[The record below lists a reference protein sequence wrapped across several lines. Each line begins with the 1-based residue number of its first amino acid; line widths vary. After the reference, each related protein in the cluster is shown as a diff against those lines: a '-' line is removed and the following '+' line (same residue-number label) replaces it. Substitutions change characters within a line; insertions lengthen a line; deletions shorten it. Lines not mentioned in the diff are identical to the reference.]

1 MKKVPFVT
9 KEQLDEIVKKY
20 PTPFH
25 LYDEKGIRENARKV
39 YKAFSWNKGFKE
51 YFAVKA
57 TPNPAILQIMKEE
70 GCGLDCATKV
80 ELMMAKACGFTG
92 HDVMFSSNVTPAN
105 EYAYAKDM
113 GVIIN
118 FDDITH
124 LKYFEENVGEFPE
137 TVCCRFNTGGDFKIS
152 TAIMDVPGEAKYGF
166 TREQLTEGFKYLKSK
181 RCEAFLAFM
190 HSWPAIPRLM
200 IIIRHWPRS
209 FSRPLLSC
217 MKRQAQISSSLTYQ
231 VV

>member
-25 LYDEKGIRENARKV
+25 LYDEKGIRENVKALKE
-39 YKAFSWNKGFKE
+39 AFSWNPGFKE

-57 TPNPAILQIMKEE
+57 TPNPSILQIMKEE

-92 HDVMFSSNVTPAN
+92 HDVMFSSNVTPAD

-124 LKYFEENVGEFPE
+124 LKKMWANFLRQYAVVSIQAVISRSVQPSWMYREKQN
-137 TVCCRFNTGGDFKIS
+137 TVLPVNS
-152 TAIMDVPGEAKYGF
+152 
-166 TREQLTEGFKYLKSK
+166 
-181 RCEAFLAFM
+181 
-190 HSWPAIPRLM
+190 
-200 IIIRHWPRS
+200 
-209 FSRPLLSC
+209 
-217 MKRQAQISSSLTYQ
+217 
-231 VV
+231 